1 MARPTH
7 GYEID
12 GQPVPGVTTIAARA
26 SDSAGLRNW
35 FIAQGGKHAAAKRQ
49 MELRAAMLAQGV
61 AQSVVD
67 DIAPVVDPAPL
78 HPDAIM
84 RAGADAGTCMH
95 EMAESWLATR
105 HTKHP
110 LGQHTVTYADGQAL
124 LDGIT
129 AYNAWKQWHDA
140 VGHAWEVWYREQ
152 SMVSR
157 VHMYGGTC
165 DAIMRD
171 ESGRMVLCDWKS
183 SNHVYP
189 SVLIQCAGYMTLI
202 RETLGIVIDDVV
214 IVQATKA
221 GAMKWWR
228 VPRERMAPAWDAFD
242 AARKLLLAERGIAD
256 AFHGGKQS

>member
-12 GQPVPGVTTIAARA
+12 GQPVPGVTTIASRA
-26 SDSAGLRNW
+26 SDSAGLRGW
-35 FIAQGGKHAAAKRQ
+35 FISQGGKHHAAKRQ
-49 MELRAAMLAQGV
+49 VELRAAMAAHGV
-61 AQSVVD
+61 AQDVID
-67 DIAPVVDPAPL
+67 AIAPVVDPAPL

-105 HTKHP
+105 HGPPP
-110 LGQHTVTYADGQAL
+110 LGQHTVTYADGRAL
-124 LDGIT
+124 LDGIE
-129 AYNAWKQWHDA
+129 AYRAWRKWHDE
-140 VGHAWEVWYREQ
+140 VGHAWDVVHLER

-171 ESGRMVLCDWKS
+171 EAGRTVLCDWKS
-183 SNHVYP
+183 SNNVYP

-228 VPRERMAPAWDAFD
+228 VPRERMSPAWDAFD
-242 AARKLLLAERGIAD
+242 SARKLIIAERGIND
-256 AFHGGKQS
+256 AFHAGRQS

>member
-1 MARPTH
+1 MSRPTN

-26 SDSAGLRNW
+26 SDSAGLRSW
-35 FIAQGGKHAAAKRQ
+35 FIAQGGKHFAAKRQ

-61 AQSVVD
+61 AQSIVD

-105 HTKHP
+105 GSNHP
-110 LGQHTVTYADGQAL
+110 LGQHTVTYADGRAL
-124 LDGIT
+124 LDGIQ
-129 AYNAWKQWHDA
+129 AYGAWKQWHDA
-140 VGHAWEVWYREQ
+140 VGHAWDVVHLER

-171 ESGRMVLCDWKS
+171 DAGRVVLCDWKS
-183 SNHVYP
+183 SNNVYP

-202 RETLGIVIDDVV
+202 RETLGITIDDVV
-214 IVQATKA
+214 VVQGTKA

-228 VPRERMAPAWDAFD
+228 VPRDRMAPAWDAFD
-242 AARKLLLAERGIAD
+242 ATRKLLLAERGIND
-256 AFHGGKQS
+256 AFWSGKQ